1 MTKPPLLVL
10 ISVDRQHTPLVDTL
24 EALGIDIG
32 SIGVATLAGYLESR
46 EPRAMLAELAP
57 DTRFLCIAT
66 ADAVEMVHTMARLAD
81 ALVDIGYESLGRVV
95 LFAGPME
102 TSIAAFLDVPCLA
115 QA

>member
-1 MTKPPLLVL
+1 MTKPPLEVL
-10 ISVDRQHTPLVDTL
+10 ISVAGQHKPLLDTL

-32 SIGVATLAGYLESR
+32 SMSVATLAGYLESA
-46 EPRAMLAELAP
+46 EHRAMLAELAP

-102 TSIAAFLDVPCLA
+102 TSIAAFLDVPCTMDA
-115 QA
+115 